1 MSKVLSVTVPFK
13 ENEKW
18 MYDIIATH
26 SSKSAF
32 IKDILAEKLKE
43 DKTNIP
49 KTNDI
54 LTTIGTTKINTDNL
68 LDF

>member
-49 KTNDI
+49 KTNDV
-54 LTTIGTTKINTDNL
+54 LTIGTAKINTDNL